1 MTFER
6 SFTRYLAAKR
16 TVDDRALNRHV
27 WEAMC
32 AALPPQTASAPL
44 RVIEAGAGT
53 GAMIERLVAQ
63 SVLQHAHY
71 TAIDADDRNMRELQR
86 QIPAWQVRAPEVTVV
101 GETADIFEWIRREPA
116 RCASDVLMAHAV
128 LDLLNL
134 PRAVPQLLSLV
145 KPGGLCYFTLNF
157 DGATIFEPAIDPVFD
172 AAIEQL
178 YHQTMDERVV
188 DGERSG
194 DSRSGRRLFQILRQ
208 HRVDLIA
215 AGSSDWVVFADRAGY
230 RGDEAYFLHF
240 IVDTVRGA
248 LEQHPHMAQCRAE
261 FLAWIERRH
270 AQIDRGEL
278 IYIAHQLD
286 LLGRRKV

>member
-6 SFTRYLAAKR
+6 SFTRYLAAKQ
-16 TVDDRALNRHV
+16 TVDDRALNRRV

-32 AALPPQTASAPL
+32 AALPPQTSSAPL

-53 GAMIERLVAQ
+53 GAMIERLIAQ
-63 SVLQHAHY
+63 GVLRHAHY
-71 TAIDADDRNMRELQR
+71 TAIDADQRNICELQR
-86 QIPAWQVRAPEVTVV
+86 QIPAWQGRAPDVTVDS
-101 GETADIFEWIRREPA
+101 ESADIFEWIRREPA
-116 RCASDVLMAHAV
+116 RCACDVLMAHAM

-134 PRAVPQLLSLV
+134 AHAVPQLLSLV

-157 DGATIFEPAIDPVFD
+157 DGATIFEPAIDPMLD

-178 YHQTMDERVV
+178 YHQTMDERLVG
-188 DGERSG
+188 GEPSG
-194 DSRSGRRLFQILRQ
+194 DSRSGRHLFQLLQQ
-208 HRVDLIA
+208 HRVDLLA
-215 AGSSDWVVFADRAGY
+215 AGSSDWVVFADRDGY
-230 RGDEAYFLHF
+230 RNDEAYFLHF
-240 IVDTVRGA
+240 IVDTVRAA
-248 LEQHPHMAQCRAE
+248 LERHPQLALCRAE

-286 LLGRRKV
+286 FVGQRSV